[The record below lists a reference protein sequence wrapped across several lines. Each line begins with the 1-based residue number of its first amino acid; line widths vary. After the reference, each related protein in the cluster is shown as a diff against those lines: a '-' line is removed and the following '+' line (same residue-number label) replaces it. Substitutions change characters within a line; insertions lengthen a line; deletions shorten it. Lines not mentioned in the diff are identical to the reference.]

1 MAQVRRRTRAVTWD
15 PAVLPGPVRVG
26 RGRRQ
31 VRLELVAV
39 GRDLLL
45 VVAGGQGHAGAV
57 ALAGPGG
64 APAVPAG
71 PLVLPPHREGPL
83 VAECAALV
91 AAAAGCAC
99 AGVAGIHQ
107 DAADRQEITALVAN
121 ARTGARRLAAALA
134 AVPAPQRYCSARLP
148 KPRTP

>member
-1 MAQVRRRTRAVTWD
+1 MAQVGRRTRAVVWD
-15 PAVLPGPVRVG
+15 PAVLPGPVQVG
-26 RGRRQ
+26 RGRRR

-45 VVAGGQGHAGAV
+45 IVTGGQGHVGAA
-57 ALAGPGG
+57 ALAGPPG
-64 APAVPAG
+64 AVAVPAG

-83 VAECAALV
+83 AAECAELV

-107 DAADRQEITALVAN
+107 DGADRQEIAALVAN

-134 AVPAPQRYCSARLP
+134 AVPAAQRYCNARLP